1 MGPVPLA
8 FYINTPF
15 TDFMTSPWHLRF
27 VEAKEATHELKT
39 FMQTQVAEKKV
50 DIHSQGAAAL
60 DVFSMLVEASENE
73 EAKFKL
79 DDSELVCND
88 SPYVCPAAD

>member
-1 MGPVPLA
+1 MSPVPLT

-15 TDFMTSPWHLRF
+15 TDFTASSWHFRF

-50 DIHSQGAAAL
+50 DIHSQGTAAL

-88 SPYVCPAAD
+88 SPYVCPPAD